1 MSIFTPSRC
10 AFLEKAGKNAFV
22 QSPRSRWKRFRN
34 IVAMRMTIPQPSSS
48 VKREITAAFFAK
60 EDRGATVRRLDKRD
74 QVAKQSAARQSR
86 RLVRLC
92 APNQRQGCNARLDC
106 QVEVATPF
114 DNAPAPHQFPLF
126 RATDSRD

>member
-1 MSIFTPSRC
+1 M
-10 AFLEKAGKNAFV
+10 
-22 QSPRSRWKRFRN
+22 
-34 IVAMRMTIPQPSSS
+34 
-48 VKREITAAFFAK
+48 REITAAFFAK

-114 DNAPAPHQFPLF
+114 DNALAPHQFPLF
-126 RATDSRD
+126 PATDSLDCNGRLENPAPASAPDHSKRLPD